1 MAPAGAA
8 LVAIIAGG
16 GRAAAALEEFN
27 AADRAAGL
35 AEARVEKVAEEVREE
50 KAWRTKEGKKRKAD
64 AANIARIKRERADA
78 AKAKLMG
85 SVAEPLTR
93 EQAEVVVENMPRK
106 LDSFQEWEVMQVV
119 TQLKDSQSMRV
130 LLIGD
135 SCTDVYVYGDVKRLN
150 PEAPVPIL
158 EPKREDSSKGMAWNV
173 FDNLK
178 AFGLSVFMLTNEEK
192 IIKTRYIHEKS
203 NQQILRVDNEPEIK
217 PLPYEPPFI
226 TDRSAYH
233 RPPHKAPPKEWYDVM
248 VISDYNKGICNTR
261 EVI

>member
-1 MAPAGAA
+1 
-8 LVAIIAGG
+8 
-16 GRAAAALEEFN
+16 
-27 AADRAAGL
+27 
-35 AEARVEKVAEEVREE
+35 
-50 KAWRTKEGKKRKAD
+50 
-64 AANIARIKRERADA
+64 
-78 AKAKLMG
+78 
-85 SVAEPLTR
+85 
-93 EQAEVVVENMPRK
+93 
-106 LDSFQEWEVMQVV
+106 
-119 TQLKDSQSMRV
+119 MRV

-158 EPKREDSSKGMAWNV
+158 EPKREDSTKGMAWNV

-248 VISDYNKGICNTR
+248 VISDYNKGYVTQEKLFELVEWFEGPVFVDSKKTNLPDNCYVKVNDIEYERLQTKNDNVIITR
-261 EVI
+261 GGEGTEYQGKSYPAERVNVFDVVGAGDTFLAALTYGYLKYGTIEEAIPLANKAAAVAVSHRGTYVLTEEDVKKILH

>member
-1 MAPAGAA
+1 
-8 LVAIIAGG
+8 
-16 GRAAAALEEFN
+16 
-27 AADRAAGL
+27 
-35 AEARVEKVAEEVREE
+35 
-50 KAWRTKEGKKRKAD
+50 
-64 AANIARIKRERADA
+64 
-78 AKAKLMG
+78 
-85 SVAEPLTR
+85 
-93 EQAEVVVENMPRK
+93 
-106 LDSFQEWEVMQVV
+106 
-119 TQLKDSQSMRV
+119 MRV

-158 EPKREDSSKGMAWNV
+158 EPKREESSKGMAWNV

-248 VISDYNKGICNTR
+248 VISDYNKGYVTQEKLFELVDWFDGPVFIDTKKRYVPDGCYVKLNDLEYDKLETKSDNIIITR
-261 EVI
+261 GDEGTEYKGKLYPAEKVKVFDVVGAGDTFLAALTYGYLKYGTIEEAIPLANKAAAVAVSHRGTYVLTEEDVKKILH

>member
-1 MAPAGAA
+1 
-8 LVAIIAGG
+8 
-16 GRAAAALEEFN
+16 
-27 AADRAAGL
+27 
-35 AEARVEKVAEEVREE
+35 
-50 KAWRTKEGKKRKAD
+50 
-64 AANIARIKRERADA
+64 
-78 AKAKLMG
+78 
-85 SVAEPLTR
+85 
-93 EQAEVVVENMPRK
+93 
-106 LDSFQEWEVMQVV
+106 
-119 TQLKDSQSMRV
+119 MRV

-158 EPKREDSSKGMAWNV
+158 EPKREDTTKGMAWNV
-173 FDNLK
+173 FSNLK

-248 VISDYNKGICNTR
+248 VISDYDKGYVTQEKLFELVDWFDGPVFIDSKKTNLPADAYIKVNELEHERMAYCNYENLIITRGGEGVEYKGDLYPAEKVNVFDVVGAGDTFLAALTYGYLTYGSVEKAIPFANKAAAVAVSHTGTYVLT
-261 EVI
+261 EEDVSKL

>member
-1 MAPAGAA
+1 
-8 LVAIIAGG
+8 
-16 GRAAAALEEFN
+16 
-27 AADRAAGL
+27 
-35 AEARVEKVAEEVREE
+35 
-50 KAWRTKEGKKRKAD
+50 
-64 AANIARIKRERADA
+64 
-78 AKAKLMG
+78 
-85 SVAEPLTR
+85 
-93 EQAEVVVENMPRK
+93 
-106 LDSFQEWEVMQVV
+106 
-119 TQLKDSQSMRV
+119 MRV

-158 EPKREDSSKGMAWNV
+158 KPKREESSKGMAWNV

-226 TDRSAYH
+226 EDRSAQSKH
-233 RPPHKAPPKEWYDVM
+233 LSLIH
-248 VISDYNKGICNTR
+248 I
-261 EVI
+261 

>member
-1 MAPAGAA
+1 
-8 LVAIIAGG
+8 
-16 GRAAAALEEFN
+16 
-27 AADRAAGL
+27 
-35 AEARVEKVAEEVREE
+35 
-50 KAWRTKEGKKRKAD
+50 
-64 AANIARIKRERADA
+64 
-78 AKAKLMG
+78 
-85 SVAEPLTR
+85 
-93 EQAEVVVENMPRK
+93 
-106 LDSFQEWEVMQVV
+106 
-119 TQLKDSQSMRV
+119 MRV

-158 EPKREDSSKGMAWNV
+158 EPKREDTTKGMAWNV

-226 TDRSAYH
+226 EDRSAYH
-233 RPPHKAPPKEWYDVM
+233 KPPHVVPPKDWYDVM
-248 VISDYNKGICNTR
+248 VISDYNKGYVTQEKLFELVEWFEGPVFIDTKKRCVPDGCYVKLNDLEYDKLETKSDNIIITR
-261 EVI
+261 GDEGTEYKGKLYPAEKVKVFDVVGAGDTFLAALTYGYLKYGTIEEAIPLANKAAAVAVSHRGTYVLTEEDVKKILC

>member
-1 MAPAGAA
+1 
-8 LVAIIAGG
+8 
-16 GRAAAALEEFN
+16 
-27 AADRAAGL
+27 
-35 AEARVEKVAEEVREE
+35 
-50 KAWRTKEGKKRKAD
+50 
-64 AANIARIKRERADA
+64 
-78 AKAKLMG
+78 
-85 SVAEPLTR
+85 
-93 EQAEVVVENMPRK
+93 
-106 LDSFQEWEVMQVV
+106 
-119 TQLKDSQSMRV
+119 MRV

-158 EPKREDSSKGMAWNV
+158 EPKREDSTKGMAWNV

-226 TDRSAYH
+226 EDRSAYH
-233 RPPHKAPPKEWYDVM
+233 KPPHVVPPKEWYDVM
-248 VISDYNKGICNTR
+248 VISDYNKGYVTQEKLFELVDWFEGPVFVDSKKTNLPNNCYVKVNDIEYERLQTKNDNVIITR
-261 EVI
+261 GGEGTEYKDKLYPAERVNVFDVVGAGDTFLAALTYGYLKYGTIEEAIPLANKAAAVAVSHRGTYVLTEEDVKKL

>member
-1 MAPAGAA
+1 
-8 LVAIIAGG
+8 
-16 GRAAAALEEFN
+16 
-27 AADRAAGL
+27 
-35 AEARVEKVAEEVREE
+35 
-50 KAWRTKEGKKRKAD
+50 
-64 AANIARIKRERADA
+64 
-78 AKAKLMG
+78 
-85 SVAEPLTR
+85 
-93 EQAEVVVENMPRK
+93 
-106 LDSFQEWEVMQVV
+106 
-119 TQLKDSQSMRV
+119 MRV

-158 EPKREDSSKGMAWNV
+158 EPKREDTTNGMAWNV

-248 VISDYNKGICNTR
+248 VISDYNKGYVTQEKLFELVDWFDGPVFIDTKKRYVPDGCYVKLNDLEYDKLEAKSDNIIITR
-261 EVI
+261 GDEGTEYKGKLYPAEKVKVFDVVGAGDTFLAALTYGYLKYGTIEEAIPLANKAAAVAVSHRGTYVLTEEDVKKILH